1 VLDWGGGN
9 AGSPRDPLLDCFFD
23 YVTKH
28 PGKGPPMSNG
38 ARTLLLLVSLLLG
51 ASVPHSLAGP
61 TWLVAED
68 GVTEAD
74 ADDDCRGDCPGD
86 DENGEC
92 PPQCD
97 ACPCCPSATAHAGV
111 SGDHPPS
118 AARPPAGLRAPPAS
132 GAAKEGA
139 LSRLFRPPIAAHS

>member
-1 VLDWGGGN
+1 
-9 AGSPRDPLLDCFFD
+9 
-23 YVTKH
+23 
-28 PGKGPPMSNG
+28 MSNS

-51 ASVPHSLAGP
+51 ASVLHSLSGP
-61 TWLVAED
+61 NWLVAED
-68 GVTEAD
+68 RVTEAD

-118 AARPPAGLRAPPAS
+118 AAPHLTGLRAPLAS
-132 GAAKEGA
+132 GATQEGA
-139 LSRLFRPPIAAHS
+139 LSRLFRPPIAANS